1 MEEETFTPSSHLP
14 ILLMLMATARKN
26 FGPKAYIFICVISL
40 APFVVMGISR
50 HFNLLKF
57 IELKTLDGRQLL
69 AHDAQ
74 QVSDQ
79 IALIAIDDKTEGD
92 EGLGLLSSW
101 PPDLYAALL
110 GPLQTADTEAI
121 GLVMWFNREW
131 QGEQFLPS
139 SKLFVIQPYSFP
151 DPATHNSLP
160 EAKSWSRLPHSLQAA
175 QSSFSWFPLSPSDG
189 IHRLAQLVSVFGP
202 VSPLHGAENGVKDS
216 ASTDYLYS
224 IEILMLCQTYGIS
237 SASIKIREGF
247 WRGQF
252 LELPLPTGMPLRIP
266 IDPHGRLSVRFV
278 RDASAFKS
286 TSYVDALEAIDTD
299 PAQFRRDFDGRIVL
313 VGVTTAN
320 IPTASTPLGEMP
332 ALALRAN
339 LLNTLLNRNFIW
351 QLSGAAN
358 LLYLFCLA
366 IFSTIAAILIHRF
379 RCDSR
384 WMLLTASGLFLLHVV
399 FVIAMFVRFNAWLE
413 ATASGLAIILAGVMN
428 TLFLAHLRL
437 RDFYFQLQTTQNQLV
452 QSEKQAMFGVMSARV
467 RHEVR
472 NALNVIRGP
481 AEIIR
486 TNFLRQDPMNLRDRP
501 KEIVD
506 RMDEIIGWVMK
517 LDEMIEN
524 EFRFFQ
530 NSELNLQSQALE
542 PILFAAQNMIQPLI
556 DENQIQVTLNWPS
569 KMPSIPLDADKMRVV
584 FTNLMKNACQAMPK
598 GGTLAVD
605 VKFSPTTNRSSNMSK
620 AIMVIITDTGSGISA
635 DELKRIFEPFHT
647 TKPRGL
653 GLGLVNVKNIV
664 EEHGGWVHVESELG
678 VGTTFFIE
686 LPYQ

>member
-1 MEEETFTPSSHLP
+1 
-14 ILLMLMATARKN
+14 MLIARKN
-26 FGPKAYIFICVISL
+26 FGPKAYVFICVISL

-69 AHDAQ
+69 PHHAQ
-74 QVSDQ
+74 QVSNQ
-79 IALIAIDDKTEGD
+79 LALIAIDDKTEGD

-110 GPLQTADTEAI
+110 DPLQTADTKAI

-131 QGEQFLPS
+131 RGEQLLPS
-139 SKLFVIQPYSFP
+139 SKLFVTELYSFP
-151 DPATHNSLP
+151 DAATRNSIL
-160 EAKSWSRLPHSLQAA
+160 EAKSWSRLPYSLQAA

-189 IHRLAQLVSVFGP
+189 IHRLAQLV
-202 VSPLHGAENGVKDS
+202 AEDS
-216 ASTDYLYS
+216 ASTDNYLYS
-224 IEILMLCQTYGIS
+224 IEILMLCQTYGIAP
-237 SASIKIREGF
+237 ASIKMREGF
-247 WRGQF
+247 WQGKF
-252 LELPLPTGMPLRIP
+252 LELPLPSGSPLRIP
-266 IDPHGRLSVRFV
+266 INSHGRLFVRFV
-278 RDASAFKS
+278 QDASVFKS
-286 TSYVDALEAIDTD
+286 TSYVDALEAIDAD

-313 VGVTTAN
+313 IGVTTAN
-320 IPTASTPLGEMP
+320 IPTASTPSGEMS

-339 LLNTLLNRNFIW
+339 LLNTLLNRDFIW

-358 LLYLFCLA
+358 LLYLFCLVL
-366 IFSTIAAILIHRF
+366 FSTTAALFIHRF

-384 WMLLTASGLFLLHVV
+384 WMLLTASGLFLFHVA
-399 FVIAMFVRFNAWLE
+399 FVIAMFVLFNAWME
-413 ATASGLAIILAGVMN
+413 ATASGLAIILSGVMN
-428 TLFLAHLRL
+428 TQFLAHLRL

-452 QSEKQAMFGVMSARV
+452 QSEKQAVFGVMSARV

-486 TNFLRQDPMNLRDRP
+486 TNFQRQDPMNLRERP
-501 KEIVD
+501 EEIVD

-524 EFRFFQ
+524 ELSFFQ
-530 NSELNLQSQALE
+530 NSELNLQYQALE
-542 PILFAAQNMIQPLI
+542 PILLAARNMIQPLI

-584 FTNLMKNACQAMPK
+584 FTNLMKNSCQAMPK

-605 VKFSPTTNRSSNMSK
+605 VKFSPPTNHSSNLSK
-620 AIMVIITDTGSGISA
+620 AIMASITDTGSGISA
-635 DELKRIFEPFHT
+635 DELERIFEPFHT

-664 EEHGGWVHVESELG
+664 EEHGGGVHVESELG
-678 VGTTFFIE
+678 IGTTFFIE